1 MASQSDT
8 IESLVLAVA
17 MNTQQ
22 VNKALKALE
31 RDTAQTANKITKN
44 FDNVVP
50 FERTQQSFSRS
61 SKQMANDA
69 KVLSFQFNDLFTQ
82 ISSGTSVTQ
91 ALNQQMGQIGQS
103 FSGLTSIRAGA
114 SLVGQALLGMVP
126 TLALTGAFAAVTYA
140 ATNYF
145 NTTKKGTAEARKE
158 LEGQVEE
165 IKRIAQQWQTDAT
178 PAAKRY
184 FDNLIAS
191 AQQALN
197 AITQQEALD
206 NLFEKPKEGAKDL
219 TVEVANVASMLQ
231 QAGENDA
238 ADEISQA
245 WKDVKAKIDA
255 NQPALNEIK
264 RLHDAVNK
272 SVSTGVSG
280 IKELSDN
287 IKNNLL
293 PQMKETAKV
302 AADIRFEPQAGNIPQ
317 IPPFQEPGAFED
329 SRNIIERRIEIERLN
344 TAAAKLIKTEEGFRQ
359 KAYPDKNAR
368 TGKFDAWRVGFGSDT
383 YVDQMGKVQQV
394 TKDTVIT
401 LDQANSDLARRVGEF
416 QATIRRQIG
425 NDTWRSLEENQQA
438 ALTSIAYNYGSLPD
452 SIVAAIQQGDRGKV
466 AQAIAGLSANP
477 DRRKREAAMYGGAAA
492 AEGLREQKRTLD
504 DLMLSEKQQLE
515 LEQKKAEINANTA
528 LSESER
534 LYQIDKLTI
543 AMKLQNEAK
552 AAGIELDAKGLAAID
567 ATASALA
574 RQAQQQRDVATAA
587 KERTRATAEAAQ
599 SAEQLVSAG
608 LTTFVSEL
616 RAGASAADAL
626 RSALNRVLDV
636 IIQIAINQI
645 SKGFGSL
652 FSTAHSGGVVGSLG
666 ASRRVNPLVF
676 AGAPRMHNGGLV
688 PGEVPIIAQKG
699 EIVLPRGALKRGNN
713 GAGSLVSTSLGDVN
727 IDMSQSGVVA
737 ADNATAKQFGVNVQ
751 KLIQAEMVRESRPG
765 GLLRRV

>member
-1 MASQSDT
+1 MATDL
-8 IESLVLAVA
+8 ESLILSISADT
-17 MNTQQ
+17 TQL
-22 VNKALKALE
+22 KRALLKTE
-31 RDTAQTANKITKN
+31 KDSKQTADNIKKN

-61 SKQMANDA
+61 TKAMANDA

-91 ALNQQMGQIGQS
+91 AFNQQIGQIGQS

-126 TLALTGAFAAVTYA
+126 TLALTAAFTAVTYA

-145 NTTKKGTAEARKE
+145 STTKKGAAESRKE

-184 FDNLIAS
+184 FDGLIKS
-191 AQQALN
+191 AQDALN

-206 NLFEKPKEGAKDL
+206 KLFEKPKEGAKDL
-219 TVEVANVASMLQ
+219 SVEIANVNTNLQ

-238 ADEISQA
+238 ADEIARA
-245 WKDVKAKIDA
+245 WTDVKAKLDA
-255 NQPALNEIK
+255 NQPALKEINT
-264 RLHDAVNK
+264 LQEAVNRAVK
-272 SVSTGVSG
+272 SGVSG
-280 IKELSDN
+280 VAELATN

-317 IPPFQEPGAFED
+317 IPPFQAPGAFED
-329 SRNIIERRIEIERLN
+329 SRDIIKRRIEVERLT
-344 TAAAKLIKTEEGFRQ
+344 TAAAKLVKTEEGFRQ

-383 YVDQMGKVQQV
+383 YVDQMGKVQTV
-394 TKDTVIT
+394 TKDTVVT
-401 LDQANSDLARRVGEF
+401 LEQANADLARRLGEF
-416 QATIRRQIG
+416 QATIRKQIG
-425 NDTWRSLEENQQA
+425 SDTWRSLEENQQA

-466 AQAIAGLSANP
+466 AQAIAALSSNP
-477 DRRKREAAMYGGAAA
+477 DRRKREAQLYGGAA

-534 LYQIDKLTI
+534 LFQIDKLTI

-574 RQAQQQRDVATAA
+574 RQAQQQRDVASAA

-599 SAEQLVSAG
+599 SAEQLISTG
-608 LTTFVSEL
+608 LSTFVSEL

-636 IIQIAINQI
+636 IIQIAINSI
-645 SKGFGSL
+645 SKSIGGAL
-652 FSTAHSGGVVGSLG
+652 FPTAHSGGTVGSLG
-666 ASRRVNPLVF
+666 SNRRVNPLVF
-676 AGAPRMHNGGLV
+676 AGAPRMHSGGLV

-699 EIVLPRGALKRGNN
+699 EIVLPRGALKRGTN
-713 GAGSLVSTSLGDVN
+713 GSGSLVSTSLGDVN
-727 IDMSQSGVVA
+727 IDMSKTGMVA
-737 ADNATAKQFGVNVQ
+737 ADNDAAKQFGVNVQ
-751 KLIQAEMVRESRPG
+751 KLIQAEMVAQSRPG